1 MSAVWD
7 KLEDCQHRIT
17 ELLDKHCSPVEDA
30 ELERFNQ
37 PENGWINLV
46 WSSKDV
52 RRAHVD
58 VVDARSTKRPWMMHV
73 CVFPVLDNNSP
84 IYGFDVIAG
93 ENKITGAFHD
103 FSQSSGPAD
112 HALYT
117 WYEDTV
123 ADYIPTKA
131 RKLPEWAENIFSPS
145 MIAAGNVSKEDEID
159 NIVNYAVENLEVY
172 LESLAQY
179 SDTADRTA
187 TANAQDYYCENQQ
200 QNPHTPRVMKSL
212 GLSDEDVEIFCKDVL
227 FPKIT

>member
-1 MSAVWD
+1 
-7 KLEDCQHRIT
+7 
-17 ELLDKHCSPVEDA
+17 
-30 ELERFNQ
+30 
-37 PENGWINLV
+37 
-46 WSSKDV
+46 
-52 RRAHVD
+52 
-58 VVDARSTKRPWMMHV
+58 
-73 CVFPVLDNNSP
+73 
-84 IYGFDVIAG
+84 
-93 ENKITGAFHD
+93 
-103 FSQSSGPAD
+103 
-112 HALYT
+112 
-117 WYEDTV
+117 
-123 ADYIPTKA
+123 
-131 RKLPEWAENIFSPS
+131 